1 MRAGSTILQLG
12 PNNSAM
18 LELQIERSNDL
29 SSWTADTEDLVEVE
43 IPLNGD
49 TGFFRFKM
57 SE

>member
-1 MRAGSTILQLG
+1 LSENPAI
-12 PNNSAM
+12 NSAT

-29 SSWTADTEDLVEVE
+29 SNWTADTEDLVEVE

-57 SE
+57 VE